1 MMHQTQNMMHQ
12 NDKDVQKVYFE
23 EMSVF
28 FEYLNQRHF
37 ASEKAQGGFIKPSKI
52 KSDIVSP
59 IEVPELLG
67 KLITKN
73 DERSKHYLS
82 NIRSY
87 LY

>member
-1 MMHQTQNMMHQ
+1 MSR
-12 NDKDVQKVYFE
+12 KFILKKCLYFL
-23 EMSVF
+23 SA
-28 FEYLNQRHF
+28 LTRDILPPKKH
-37 ASEKAQGGFIKPSKI
+37 KAGLLSQA